1 MPDWAFRCYNAGAPE
16 DSDRICGGLTTL
28 TWSHIGTASKTA
40 SLILPACLFLG
51 AVSVRAQQRWEIPQR
66 ERHIQIDGFTDE
78 WQGVP
83 WVKLSPSAGDEGF
96 KEGDVELRIQGLW
109 DKENLYL
116 ALHWTDD
123 VWDIERVRRRDAVWL
138 TPDRRRRD
146 RTLFYDYLKFHI
158 RRSDYDY
165 TFWMTPRIESRG
177 PFGWHRLLKGYKG
190 METATSAPIVTA
202 RQKQDT
208 ATMEVL
214 FSWKEMDIK
223 PRSGRAIPLLLTLAD
238 SDLPGT
244 SLEMK
249 LEQLKAIRW
258 RGAMSLAKTRR

>member
-1 MPDWAFRCYNAGAPE
+1 MRTLP
-16 DSDRICGGLTTL
+16 RILTGSTEEVAAL
-28 TWSHIGTASKTA
+28 TWRQIGPVSKTT
-40 SLILPACLFLG
+40 SLTFVACLVLSG
-51 AVSVRAQQRWEIPQR
+51 ASVWGQQRWEIPQR
-66 ERHIQIDGFTDE
+66 QRHIQIDGFIDE
-78 WQGVP
+78 WHGVP
-83 WVKLSPSAGDEGF
+83 SIRLSPSAGDDGF

-116 ALHWTDD
+116 AMHWIDD

-165 TFWMTPRIESRG
+165 TFWMTPRIASRG
-177 PFGWHRLLKGYKG
+177 PFEWHRLLKGYMGK
-190 METATSAPIVTA
+190 ETATSAPVITA
-202 RQKQDT
+202 RQKQGT
-208 ATMEVL
+208 ATVEVL
-214 FSWKEMDIK
+214 FSWKEMSIK
-223 PRSGRAIPLLLTLAD
+223 PKSGRAIPLLLTLAD

-258 RGAMSLAKTRR
+258 RGAMVPSKARR

>member
-1 MPDWAFRCYNAGAPE
+1 MTALTWKQIGPVSKTTLLTFA
-16 DSDRICGGLTTL
+16 GGL
-28 TWSHIGTASKTA
+28 
-40 SLILPACLFLG
+40 FL
-51 AVSVRAQQRWEIPQR
+51 SVAGVWGQQRWEIPKR

-116 ALHWTDD
+116 ALQWTDD
-123 VWDIERVRRRDAVWL
+123 VWDIERVRRRDAVWM

-177 PFGWHRLLKGYKG
+177 PFGWHRLLKGYRG

-208 ATMEVL
+208 ATVEVL
-214 FSWKEMDIK
+214 FAWKEMDIK
-223 PRSGRAIPLLLTLAD
+223 PKSGRAIPLLLTLAD

>member
-1 MPDWAFRCYNAGAPE
+1 VPDPVWRCYNAFAPE
-16 DSDRICGGLTTL
+16 DSDRINGGVKTL
-28 TWSHIGTASKTA
+28 TWSQRGLFPKSA
-40 SLILPACLFLG
+40 SLTLLACFFLG
-51 AVSVRAQQRWEIPQR
+51 DVPLRGQQRWEIPERQ
-66 ERHIQIDGFTDE
+66 RHIQIDGFTDE

-83 WVKLSPSAGDEGF
+83 WLKLSPSSGDEGF
-96 KEGDVELRIQGLW
+96 KEGDVELRVQGLW

-116 ALHWTDD
+116 AMHWTDD
-123 VWDIERVRRRDAVWL
+123 IWDIERVRRRDAVWL

-165 TFWMTPRIESRG
+165 TFWLTPRIESRG

-202 RQKQDT
+202 RQKQHT
-208 ATMEVL
+208 ATLEVL
-214 FSWKEMDIK
+214 FSWKEMSIK
-223 PRSGRAIPLLLTLAD
+223 PKSGRTIPLLLTLAD

-258 RGAMSLAKTRR
+258 RGAMILAKTRR

>member
-1 MPDWAFRCYNAGAPE
+1 M
-16 DSDRICGGLTTL
+16 
-28 TWSHIGTASKTA
+28 TWSQIGPVTRRAPLTF
-40 SLILPACLFLG
+40 LTCLFVG
-51 AVSVRAQQRWEIPQR
+51 AVSLCAQQRWEIPQR

-83 WVKLSPSAGDEGF
+83 SIQLAPSSGDKGF
-96 KEGDVELRIQGLW
+96 KENDVELRIQGVW

-116 ALHWTDD
+116 AMRWTDD
-123 VWDIERVRRRDAVWL
+123 VWDIQRVRRRDAVWL

-165 TFWMTPRIESRG
+165 TFWMTPRIDSRG
-177 PFGWHRLLKGYKG
+177 PFRWHRLLKGYRG
-190 METATSAPIVTA
+190 METATSEPIVTA
-202 RQKQDT
+202 RQKEQT
-208 ATMEVL
+208 ATLEVL

-223 PRSGRAIPLLLTLAD
+223 PKAGRSIPLLLTLAD

-258 RGAMSLAKTRR
+258 RGSIILAKTRR